1 MLPLVGAMTTGDARH
16 GYAEPGLVLLPLVG
30 AMTTRGHHRPGQ
42 QDDHVATPRRG
53 DDDITSV
60 RTRTVLASLLPLVG
74 AMTTPDMYGPV
85 RQYLELL
92 PLVGA
97 MTTLARCPGSSPA
110 TSCCYPS

>member
-1 MLPLVGAMTTGDARH
+1 M
-16 GYAEPGLVLLPLVG
+16 
-30 AMTTRGHHRPGQ
+30 
-42 QDDHVATPRRG
+42 
-53 DDDITSV
+53 
-60 RTRTVLASLLPLVG
+60 LASLLPLVG